1 MCVKIYFERTGGF
14 AGIRTSAS
22 LDTDRLPPN
31 ESEQLNNMCNN
42 MNFFNLPSKS
52 ESKSGAAD
60 LFRYKITIE
69 SKDGKHTVETTDI
82 SMTPELENLVNFLS
96 DKALKK

>member
-1 MCVKIYFERTGGF
+1 MKIYFERTGGF

>member
-1 MCVKIYFERTGGF
+1 MKIYFERTGGF

-22 LDTDRLPPN
+22 LDTDKLPPN
-31 ESEQLNNMCNN
+31 ESEQLNNICNN
-42 MNFFNLPSKS
+42 MNFFNLPSKF

-69 SKDGKHTVETTDI
+69 SKNGKHTVETTDM
-82 SMTPELENLVNFLS
+82 SMTPEFENLVNFLS

>member
-22 LDTDRLPPN
+22 LDTDKLPPN
-31 ESEQLNNMCNN
+31 ESEQIHNMCND

-60 LFRYKITIE
+60 LFHYKITVE
-69 SKDGKHTVETTDI
+69 SKDGKHTVEATDM
-82 SMTPELENLVNFLS
+82 SMTPELENLVSFLS

>member
-1 MCVKIYFERTGGF
+1 MKIYFERTGGF

-22 LDTDRLPPN
+22 LDTDTLPPN
-31 ESEQLNNMCNN
+31 ESEKLHDMCNN
-42 MNFFNLPSKS
+42 MNFFNMPSKY

-69 SKDGKHTVETTDI
+69 SKDGKHTVETTDMY
-82 SMTPELENLVNFLS
+82 MTPELENLVSFLS
-96 DKALKK
+96 DKVLKK

>member
-42 MNFFNLPSKS
+42 MNFFNLHSKS